1 VRAGKETVV
10 MIVIGVIKINT
21 DIMVV
26 TMIEGGSLNALVT
39 AMVTRLVT
47 MSMQATNGAA
57 TS

>member
-10 MIVIGVIKINT
+10 MIMIGVIKINT

-39 AMVTRLVT
+39 AMATGLVT